1 MSRNLFKQNDKEKVQ
16 TTNLLIIDASGSM
29 SDKKQEVRG
38 GIKQILSKIKE
49 DAINDK
55 DTVLT
60 RTIVVDF
67 SGHNDIR
74 VIMDESDS
82 CNINDTISDKYKVRG
97 MTALFDAIVQ
107 GFGMVN
113 TDKTFV
119 NIITD
124 GLENASQKNNYNQV
138 KELITGK
145 KSAGWGIV
153 FMGTSKEALKQAE
166 GMGVT
171 RGNTMQ
177 FTNDAAG
184 ASAAFGKSLKARSS
198 YNIMS
203 VAATYSM
210 ASEELSKGINM
221 DNLIADEDKNEELV
235 KEIKAKKETKKD
247 K

>member
-1 MSRNLFKQNDKEKVQ
+1 MSKNLFKQNDKEKVK
-16 TTNLLIIDASGSM
+16 TTNLIIIDASGSM
-29 SDKKQEVRG
+29 SDKKAEVRG
-38 GIKQILSKIKE
+38 GIKQLLTTIKE

-60 RTIVVDF
+60 RTVIIDF
-67 SGHNDIR
+67 SGPNDIR
-74 VIMDESDS
+74 IIMDESDS
-82 CNINDTISDKYKVRG
+82 SNIDDTISEKYEVRG
-97 MTALFDAIVQ
+97 MTALYDAVAK
-107 GFGMVN
+107 GFSMVN
-113 TDKTFV
+113 GDKVFV

-124 GLENASQKNNYNQV
+124 GLENASQKHNYAQI

-153 FMGTSKEALKQAE
+153 FMGTSEEALKQAE

-177 FTNDAAG
+177 FVNSAAG
-184 ASAAFGKSLKARSS
+184 ANVAFSKSLKARSS
-198 YNIMS
+198 YNVS
-203 VAATYSM
+203 NVASTYSL
-210 ASEELSKGINM
+210 ASEELSRGISL

-235 KEIKAKKETKKD
+235 KEIKAKKEPKKD

>member
-38 GIKQILSKIKE
+38 GIKEILSKIKE
-49 DAINDK
+49 DAIADK

-60 RTIVVDF
+60 RTIVLDF

-74 VIMDESDS
+74 IIMDVSDS
-82 CNINDTISDKYKVRG
+82 CEINDTISDKYEVRG

-124 GLENASQKNNYNQV
+124 GIENASQKNNYNQV

-153 FMGTSKEALKQAE
+153 FMGTSEEALKQAE
-166 GMGVT
+166 DMGIT
-171 RGNTMQ
+171 RGNTMS
-177 FTNDAAG
+177 FMDSAAG
-184 ASAAFGKSLKARSS
+184 ANVAFSKSLKARSS
-198 YNIMS
+198 YHTAN
-203 VAATYSM
+203 VGVTYSM

-221 DNLIADEDKNEELV
+221 DNLLADEDKNEELV
-235 KEIKAKKETKKD
+235 KEIKAKKETK
-247 K
+247 